1 MIKDQGN
8 DIFTFN
14 KQCFG
19 VIIKDID
26 KIMVSKTY
34 LSEKV
39 QSGTGTSFISEE
51 NLQIYAGH
59 MFLCLKQFIL
69 NKDNS
74 FLWHHVASCFINQYW
89 WKVILKTL
97 RAQIYNDKI
106 TNMLSN

>member
-1 MIKDQGN
+1 MFWGN
-8 DIFTFN
+8 
-14 KQCFG
+14 
-19 VIIKDID
+19 KDID
-26 KIMVSKTY
+26 KIIY

-74 FLWHHVASCFINQYW
+74 FL
-89 WKVILKTL
+89 
-97 RAQIYNDKI
+97 
-106 TNMLSN
+106 

>member
-1 MIKDQGN
+1 MFWGN
-8 DIFTFN
+8 
-14 KQCFG
+14 
-19 VIIKDID
+19 KDID

-59 MFLCLKQFIL
+59 MFLCLKQFIV